1 MEEGQINTENKKS
14 KHSQRKISQES
25 NSSYKKSQKKIESR
39 HRSVVYVPT
48 KMFNKVPS
56 GKLPQIKF
64 ISPTIKRKK
73 AAKNFSIND
82 PFNKSFDLNLL
93 GSISNKKK
101 ITQKKIEEKKIEPKE
116 YTRKRNGT
124 FYCRSKNVKINAAI
138 ERLMKNK
145 EEENSYNKKSVEKLN
160 NNSGVENENDEKALT
175 ERSKREI
182 APRIKEYIKK
192 LGEKK

>member
-82 PFNKSFDLNLL
+82 PFSKSFDLNLL

-101 ITQKKIEEKKIEPKE
+101 ITQKINQKPPQKNTKKTHK
-116 YTRKRNGT
+116 K
-124 FYCRSKNVKINAAI
+124 KK
-138 ERLMKNK
+138 KNK
-145 EEENSYNKKSVEKLN
+145 KKHTKF
-160 NNSGVENENDEKALT
+160 
-175 ERSKREI
+175 
-182 APRIKEYIKK
+182 
-192 LGEKK
+192 